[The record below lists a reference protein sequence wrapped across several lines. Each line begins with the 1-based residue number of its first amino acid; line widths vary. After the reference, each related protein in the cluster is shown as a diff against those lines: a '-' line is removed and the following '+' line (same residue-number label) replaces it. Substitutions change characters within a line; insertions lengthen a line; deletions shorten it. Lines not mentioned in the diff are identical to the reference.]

1 MTDKSATDVVAA
13 PKRARRAKPA
23 ASRPAG
29 PVRPLILGILN
40 VTPDSFSDGGAH
52 GSVGAAVE
60 YAVHMREC
68 GADIIDVGGES
79 TRPGSKRLPVEEE
92 QRRVLPVLKELAKRR
107 IPVSIDTMNASTAA
121 AAAER
126 GAAIINDVSGGTADA
141 DMGRVAAETG
151 LMFIAMHSRGPSEA
165 RTTYRDVVGEVRLEL
180 EYRVAA
186 LIMQGVDS
194 GKIIVD
200 PGIGFA
206 KDAAQSWE
214 LLGGLRELRALG
226 HPLLVGASRKR
237 FLRELLPEGAKPR
250 KRDAATA
257 VISALSAEAGAWGVR
272 VHDVPS
278 TKAALDVWSAM
289 NGAAR

>member
-1 MTDKSATDVVAA
+1 MTNQSDTHVAA
-13 PKRARRAKPA
+13 AAKRSRRAKPA
-23 ASRPAG
+23 GSRPTG

-68 GADIIDVGGES
+68 GADLIDVGGES
-79 TRPGSKRLPVEEE
+79 TRPGAERLAASEE
-92 QRRVLPVLKELAKRR
+92 QRRVLPVLDELAKRR

-151 LMFIAMHSRGPSEA
+151 LMFIAMHSRGPSAA
-165 RTTYRDVVGEVRLEL
+165 RTTSRDVVGEVRLEL

-186 LIMQGVDS
+186 LIMQGVHPRQ
-194 GKIIVD
+194 IIVD

-206 KDAAQSWE
+206 KDSAQSWE

-237 FLRELLPEGAKPR
+237 FLGELLPEGAKPR

-272 VHDVPS
+272 VHDVPA

-289 NGAAR
+289 NGATR